1 MKGSKEFFEELRN
14 GQEWLSCLMTKECY
28 SGLEFEARERI
39 AVTSVRQKNDLF
51 TEDEEHKDLVKKYK
65 VSGYPTLIILK
76 PDQKESKRA
85 SGYQSVTNTLQLLNS
100 STL

>member
-51 TEDEEHKDLVKKYK
+51 TEDEEHKDLVKKVAK
-65 VSGYPTLIILK
+65 AK
-76 PDQKESKRA
+76 KELRNYEFDKNH
-85 SGYQSVTNTLQLLNS
+85 GK
-100 STL
+100 

>member
-1 MKGSKEFFEELRN
+1 VVQSIKSVAMKGSKEFFEELRN

-51 TEDEEHKDLVKKYK
+51 TEDEEHKDLVKKVAK
-65 VSGYPTLIILK
+65 AK
-76 PDQKESKRA
+76 KELRNYEFDKNH
-85 SGYQSVTNTLQLLNS
+85 GK
-100 STL
+100 